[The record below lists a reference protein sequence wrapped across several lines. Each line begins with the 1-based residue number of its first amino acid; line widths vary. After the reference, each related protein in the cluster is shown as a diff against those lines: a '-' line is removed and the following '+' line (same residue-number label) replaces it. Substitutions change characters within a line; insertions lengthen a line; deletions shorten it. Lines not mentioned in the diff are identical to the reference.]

1 MASYLSSLRSIHTV
15 LADVA
20 GQALATQTRLEQVEA
35 ASRRFQEQTAAAADA
50 HQVAA
55 TRLDDLAQSIAN
67 TGNLWDK
74 ALLELIDSVKLGVTD
89 VQDLLSKYGDAMIQ
103 GERVREYLKGLDLTV
118 YRVNVQEL
126 IRELHTGQATIADTL
141 AFLGQSQLGFAKQF
155 AEVIQLFQAGKV
167 TLQRVRDVVAQIGKL
182 FPDTDFADLA
192 KAVEDA
198 LRKGDL

>member
-1 MASYLSSLRSIHTV
+1 MATYLSSLRSIHTA

-20 GQALATQTRLEQVEA
+20 GQALATQTRIEQVEA
-35 ASRRFQEQTAAAADA
+35 ASRRFQEQAAAAADA
-50 HQVAA
+50 HQAAA

-118 YRVNVQEL
+118 YRDNVQEL
-126 IRELHTGQATIADTL
+126 VRELHAGQATIADTL
-141 AFLGQSQLGFAKQF
+141 AFLGQSQLGFARQF

-192 KAVEDA
+192 NAIEDA